1 MSGSPGHA
9 SVFAGLRPAVAA
21 RLVEVRSSLDPGF
34 ARLAPAAAAAQFEA
48 VLTHQEGFLASGD
61 PTGLRTFLRSFRAVR
76 AAEGLGAENLLHAV
90 IALGDVAIQVAQRD
104 QPAGP
109 RTAELVVSLARLN
122 RATARLVVEI
132 IAEELDGRVAQ
143 LRAIGAR
150 GGA

>member
-1 MSGSPGHA
+1 M
-9 SVFAGLRPAVAA
+9 AA

-34 ARLAPAAAAAQFEA
+34 ARLEPRAAAAQFEA
-48 VLTHQEGFLASGD
+48 VLTHQEGFLATGD
-61 PTGLRTFLRSFRAVR
+61 ATALRGFLRSFRALR

-104 QPAGP
+104 LGPGP
-109 RTAELVVSLARLN
+109 RTAELIASLARLH

-143 LRAIGAR
+143 LRSLAGR
-150 GGA
+150 GGS